1 MERGPNDLEAII
13 ERLEFKN
20 EKLHNHNEKTELEII
35 ELRKDNK
42 RLTKEINDRQEH
54 VDFLRRSGAIWI
66 NKQRLHLSY

>member
-20 EKLHNHNEKTELEII
+20 EKLHSHNEKIEQEII

-54 VDFLRRSGAIWI
+54 VDFLRRSGAI
-66 NKQRLHLSY
+66 

>member
-1 MERGPNDLEAII
+1 MERGSNDLEAII

-20 EKLHNHNEKTELEII
+20 EKLHNHNEKIELEII

-54 VDFLRRSGAIWI
+54 VDFLRRTGAI
-66 NKQRLHLSY
+66 

>member
-1 MERGPNDLEAII
+1 MERGSNDLEAII

-20 EKLHNHNEKTELEII
+20 EKLHNHNEKIELEII

-54 VDFLRRSGAIWI
+54 VDFLRRSGAI
-66 NKQRLHLSY
+66 